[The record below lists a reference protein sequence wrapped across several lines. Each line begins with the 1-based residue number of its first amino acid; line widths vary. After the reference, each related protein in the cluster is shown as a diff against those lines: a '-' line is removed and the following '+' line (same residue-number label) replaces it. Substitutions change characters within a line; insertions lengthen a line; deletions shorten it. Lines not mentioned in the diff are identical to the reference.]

1 MLSVT
6 GVAKRFEATEI
17 LKGVDLHIRAGESVA
32 LIGESGSGK
41 STLLNIIAGLE
52 VFDSGAVQVAGVDLA
67 EATSAQK
74 SELRATKLGFVFQAF
89 HLMPH
94 LSALQNI
101 MLPILLLRKPEAQ
114 AKVAAHG
121 LLEKLGLTQRAN
133 AMPNKLSGG
142 EQQRVALARAI
153 IHQPSLVLADEPTGN
168 LDANNAD
175 LALQLL
181 LETVKHSGAALLIVT
196 HSERVASRADR
207 AVRLQNGK
215 LIALNV

>member
-1 MLSVT
+1 MLLVNK
-6 GVAKRFEATEI
+6 VAKRFESTQI
-17 LKGVDLHIRAGESVA
+17 LKEVDLQIHAGESVA
-32 LIGESGSGK
+32 LVGESGSGK

-52 VFDSGAVQVAGVDLA
+52 TFDEGQVNVTGIDLSTA
-67 EATSAQK
+67 NSAQK

-94 LSALQNI
+94 LSALHNI
-101 MLPILLLRKPEAQ
+101 MLPLLLQRKPETL
-114 AKVAAHG
+114 AKTAANT
-121 LLEKLGLTQRAN
+121 LLEKLGLSARAN
-133 AMPNKLSGG
+133 ALPNKLSGG

-168 LDANNAD
+168 LDTNNAD

-196 HSERVASRADR
+196 HSEKIATRANR

-215 LIALNV
+215 LVALNA

>member
-1 MLSVT
+1 MLLVNN
-6 GVAKRFEATEI
+6 VAKRFESTQI
-17 LKGVDLHIRAGESVA
+17 LKGVDLQIHAGESVA
-32 LIGESGSGK
+32 LVGESGSGK

-52 VFDSGAVQVAGVDLA
+52 TFDEGKVTVAGIDLSTA
-67 EATSAQK
+67 NSAQK

-101 MLPILLLRKPEAQ
+101 MLPLLLQRKPETL
-114 AKVAAHG
+114 AKTAANT
-121 LLEKLGLTQRAN
+121 LLEKLGLSARAN
-133 AMPNKLSGG
+133 ALPNKLSGG

-196 HSERVASRADR
+196 HSEKIATRANR

-215 LIALNV
+215 LVALNA